1 MSRSRINNSRLID
14 TRWSEPSVGAGGYGG
29 GLGWGDGPGLWGAA
43 GTLLLKGDASG
54 DPELQ
59 GDCEN
64 SPLAPSHP
72 PSPHMTESFAFL
84 AFLFKNKKN
93 QNLEGGELFGGG
105 GAERRSRRKK
115 YKTRNLSRF

>member
-1 MSRSRINNSRLID
+1 
-14 TRWSEPSVGAGGYGG
+14 
-29 GLGWGDGPGLWGAA
+29 
-43 GTLLLKGDASG
+43 
-54 DPELQ
+54 
-59 GDCEN
+59 
-64 SPLAPSHP
+64 
-72 PSPHMTESFAFL
+72 MTESFAFL